1 MLRLTSASP
10 AHGAS
15 ALSLPALSAVCGR
28 PPAFAWPSPE
38 TQHRAQAGQNIRTVL
53 KHIKTYTLSETQH
66 TAQAGQNLHIVLKH
80 IKTYTLSETQHRAQA
95 GQN

>member
-66 TAQAGQNLHIVLKH
+66 TAQAGQNIHIILKH
-80 IKTYTLSETQHRAQA
+80 NTEHRLVKTNTLS
-95 GQN
+95 